1 MSNAVVL
8 TDFGEPEVLRWQEVA
23 LPEPGPGQ
31 VRLKVA
37 AAGVGPTDLA
47 IRSGHLRAFGAAP
60 GGVLGF
66 EAAGTVDMVGPG
78 VTGVAVGDEVAAQL
92 LSLGGYAEFAIAE
105 IWTAKPAGVSWEDA
119 AALPASAEAAFRV
132 LDDVR
137 LEGGQTLL
145 LFGGGGSVGIIATQL
160 AVARGARV
168 LSVVRDHDERLVG
181 ELGAEPVKLGDTVR
195 ADAAIDAAGTGVLRQ
210 ALAAV
215 GDPGRVVSLSDPR
228 AADFGV
234 RLSGP
239 RPEAAAAALA
249 ETMQMLAAG
258 RLRLRAQRT
267 LPLPEAAE
275 AHRQLEAGTREKLIL
290 IP

>member
-1 MSNAVVL
+1 MPNAVVL
-8 TDFGEPEVLRWQEVA
+8 TDFGAPEVLRWQQVA

-47 IRSGHLRAFGAAP
+47 IRSGRLRAFGAAP
-60 GGVLGF
+60 GVVLGF
-66 EAAGTVDMVGPG
+66 EAAGTVDMTGPG
-78 VTGVAVGDEVAAQL
+78 VTGVSVGDEVAAQL

-105 IWTAKPAGVSWEDA
+105 IWTPKPASVSWEDA
-119 AALPASAEAAFRV
+119 AALPASAEAAARV

-137 LEGGQTLL
+137 LESGQTLL
-145 LFGGGGSVGIIATQL
+145 LFGGGGSVGVIATQL
-160 AVARGARV
+160 AIARGARV
-168 LSVVRDHDERLVG
+168 LSVVRGHDEGRVK
-181 ELGAEPVKLGDTVR
+181 ELGAEPVKLGAPVR
-195 ADAAIDAAGTGVLRQ
+195 ADAAVDAAGVGVLEQ

-215 GDPGRVVSLSDPR
+215 DDAAKVVTLSDPR

-239 RPEAAAAALA
+239 RPETATAALSEA
-249 ETMQMLAAG
+249 MRMLAAG
-258 RLRLRAQRT
+258 QLRLRAQRV

-275 AHRQLEAGTREKLIL
+275 AHRRLEAGAREKLIL
-290 IP
+290 VP

>member
-8 TDFGEPEVLRWQEVA
+8 TDFGAPEVLRWQQVA

-31 VRLKVA
+31 IRLKVA

-78 VTGVAVGDEVAAQL
+78 VTGVSAGDEVAAQL
-92 LSLGGYAEFAIAE
+92 LSLGGYAESAIAD
-105 IWTAKPAGVSWEDA
+105 IWTVKPAGVSWEDA
-119 AALPASAEAAFRV
+119 AALPASAEAAVRV
-132 LDDVR
+132 LDEVQ
-137 LEGGQTLL
+137 LESGQTLVL
-145 LFGGGGSVGIIATQL
+145 YGGGGSVGIIATQL
-160 AVARGARV
+160 AIARGARV
-168 LSVVRDHDERLVG
+168 LSVVRGHDEQLVR
-181 ELGAEPVKLGDTVR
+181 ELGAEPVILSATVR
-195 ADAAIDAAGTGVLRQ
+195 ADAAVDAAGTGVLPH

-215 GDPGRVVSLSDPR
+215 GDPRRVVTLADPR
-228 AADFGV
+228 AAEFGV

-239 RPEAAAAALA
+239 RPDAAPAALA
-249 ETMQMLAAG
+249 ETMQMLASG
-258 RLRLRAQRT
+258 RLQLRAHRT
-267 LPLPEAAE
+267 LPLREAAE
-275 AHRQLEAGTREKLIL
+275 AHRQLEAGIREKLIL

>member
-168 LSVVRDHDERLVG
+168 LSVVRGHDERLVG

-195 ADAAIDAAGTGVLRQ
+195 ADAAVDAAGTGVLRE

-215 GDPGRVVSLSDPR
+215 GDPRRVVSLSDPQ

-234 RLSGP
+234 RVSGP
-239 RPEAAAAALA
+239 RPQAATAALA
-249 ETMQMLAAG
+249 ETMQMLAAR

-267 LPLPEAAE
+267 VSLPEAAE